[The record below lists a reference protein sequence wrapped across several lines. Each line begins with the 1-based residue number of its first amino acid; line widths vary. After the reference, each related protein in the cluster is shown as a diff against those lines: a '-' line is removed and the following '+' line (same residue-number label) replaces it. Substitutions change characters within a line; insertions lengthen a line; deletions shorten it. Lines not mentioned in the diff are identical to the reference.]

1 MLMRGDTSMPKTLL
15 GISVVATLIAAIPA
29 SFAAHAQVSVAPA
42 ATDYVPLARLADAA
56 PVVLRVQ
63 VKKATVI
70 DAARAPDVPPSMAR
84 LLIEAQVMNL
94 IRGKAG
100 IAESI
105 RYLVDVPRDAR
116 GKVPKLKK
124 AQFLLFARP
133 GTKPGEVQLVN
144 KDAQIAWTPAAEQQV
159 RTIVTDLVSPTAPP
173 AIRGIREALH
183 VRGNLQGEGE
193 TQIFLATTT
202 GDPVSITVLRRPG
215 LAARWAVSLTEIV
228 DEAAAPP
235 RRGTLLWYRL
245 ACSLPRQLPDRTL
258 VSDTPADNDLARR
271 DYNFVLE
278 QLGPCR

>member
-1 MLMRGDTSMPKTLL
+1 MPHALKSITAALTLT
-15 GISVVATLIAAIPA
+15 IAIPGT
-29 SFAAHAQVSVAPA
+29 FPFVYGLNAQVSSE
-42 ATDYVPLARLADAA
+42 TDGPGYVTLARLADAA
-56 PVVLRVQ
+56 PQVMRVQ
-63 VKKATVI
+63 VKKATVVE
-70 DAARAPDVPPSMAR
+70 AERAPDLAPGMAR
-84 LLIEAQVMNL
+84 LFVEAQVLNL
-94 IRGKAG
+94 IRGKQG
-100 IAESI
+100 VSESI
-105 RYLVDVPRDAR
+105 RYLVDVPRDGR

-124 AQFLLFARP
+124 QQFLLFARP
-133 GTKPGEVQLVN
+133 GTRPGEIQLVA
-144 KDAQIAWTPAAEQQV
+144 KEGQIAWSAAAEQQV
-159 RTIVTDLVSPTAPP
+159 RTIVTELVATGAPP

-193 TQIFLATTT
+193 TQVFLATST

-235 RRGTLLWYRL
+235 RRNTLLWYRL
-245 ACSLPRQLPDRTL
+245 ACSLPRELPARTL

>member
-1 MLMRGDTSMPKTLL
+1 MPHALKTLASITAL
-15 GISVVATLIAAIPA
+15 SIAIP
-29 SFAAHAQVSVAPA
+29 SGLPIVYRVNAQVSGETASVGYVA
-42 ATDYVPLARLADAA
+42 LARLADAS
-56 PVVLRVQ
+56 PQVLRVQ
-63 VKKATVI
+63 VKKTTLIEAE
-70 DAARAPDVPPSMAR
+70 RAPDVPATMAR
-84 LLIEAQVMNL
+84 LFVEAQVLNL

-100 IAESI
+100 VSESI

-124 AQFLLFARP
+124 QQFLLFARP
-133 GTKPGEVQLVN
+133 GTRPGEVQLVA
-144 KDAQIAWTPAAEQQV
+144 KDAQIPWTAANEAQV
-159 RTIVTDLVSPTAPP
+159 RTIVTDLVTPGAPP

-193 TQIFLATTT
+193 TQIFLATAN

-235 RRGTLLWYRL
+235 RKGTLLWYRL
-245 ACSLPRQLPDRTL
+245 ACSLPAQIPARAL

-278 QLGPCR
+278 QLGPCRG

>member
-1 MLMRGDTSMPKTLL
+1 MPHALKSLTAL
-15 GISVVATLIAAIPA
+15 ATL
-29 SFAAHAQVSVAPA
+29 SVAIVSGFPIVYRLNA
-42 ATDYVPLARLADAA
+42 EVSAETTTPDYVTLARLADDA
-56 PVVLRVQ
+56 PQVLRVL
-63 VKKATVI
+63 VKKTTVI
-70 DAARAPDVPPSMAR
+70 EPARAPDVGLGMAR
-84 LLIEAQVMNL
+84 LYIEAQVLNL

-100 IAESI
+100 VSESI

-116 GKVPKLKK
+116 GRVPKLKK
-124 AQFLLFARP
+124 QQFLLFARP
-133 GTKPGEVQLVN
+133 GTRAGEVQLVAKN
-144 KDAQIAWTPAAEQQV
+144 AQVVWTAANETLI
-159 RTIVTDLVSPTAPP
+159 RNIVTELVAPQSPP

-235 RRGTLLWYRL
+235 RKGTLLWYRL
-245 ACSLPRQLPDRTL
+245 ACSLPAQIPARAL

-278 QLGPCR
+278 QLGPCRG

>member
-1 MLMRGDTSMPKTLL
+1 MPHLL
-15 GISVVATLIAAIPA
+15 KSVAATMALTIAVSG
-29 SFAAHAQVSVAPA
+29 SFPFVYGANAQVSSETEGPG
-42 ATDYVPLARLADAA
+42 YVLLARLADAA
-56 PVVLRVQ
+56 PVVARVQ
-63 VKKATVI
+63 VRKTTVV
-70 DAARAPDVPPSMAR
+70 DPERAPDVGPGLAR
-84 LLIEAQVMNL
+84 LFVEAQVLNL
-94 IRGKAG
+94 IRGKQG
-100 IAESI
+100 ISESI

-124 AQFLLFARP
+124 QQFLLFARP
-133 GTKPGEVQLVN
+133 GARPGEVQLVS
-144 KDAQIAWTPAAEQQV
+144 KDAQIGWTAGTEGQV
-159 RTIVTDLVSPTAPP
+159 RTIVTELVAQDAPP
-173 AIRGIREALH
+173 AIKGIREALH

-193 TQIFLATTT
+193 TQVFLATAT

-235 RRGTLLWYRL
+235 RRNTLLWYRL
-245 ACSLPRQLPDRTL
+245 ACFLPREIPARAL

>member
-1 MLMRGDTSMPKTLL
+1 MPRAMTSLA
-15 GISVVATLIAAIPA
+15 VATALAATIFPAIPLY
-29 SFAAHAQVSVAPA
+29 AQGLSAVPA
-42 ATDYVPLARLADAA
+42 TEYVTIAGLADKA
-56 PVVLRVQ
+56 PLVLKVE
-63 VKKATVI
+63 VKRAITLE
-70 DAARAPDVPPSMAR
+70 AERAPDVPPSMAR
-84 LLIEAQVMNL
+84 LFVEAEVLNL

-100 IAESI
+100 VSESI
-105 RYLVDVPRDAR
+105 RYLVDVPRDVH

-133 GTKPGEVQLVN
+133 GTRPGEVQLITKN
-144 KDAQIAWTPAAEQQV
+144 AQIAWTPSAEQQV
-159 RTIVTDLVSPTAPP
+159 RAVLTELVAPGAPP

-193 TQIFLATTT
+193 TQIFLATAS

-215 LAARWAVSLTEIV
+215 LAPRWAVSLTEIV

-235 RRGTLLWYRL
+235 RPGTLLWYRL
-245 ACSLPRQLPDRTL
+245 ACSLPAQIPARAL

-278 QLGPCR
+278 QLGPCRG